1 MEVYFE
7 NDYVTVGYIKEL
19 NAVTQIW
26 KEFKVISLENYQLAF
41 NKSQELQ
48 RNKKA
53 ESFFPDTRK
62 QGIINP
68 IQRKW
73 LQEESLPKAVELGMK
88 RIAVVAEM
96 SVFKRYYLNTI
107 MSSINKFK
115 IPFKI
120 FSDEEKAIQWI
131 KKLDN
136 NL

>member
-7 NDYVTVGYIKEL
+7 NEYVTVGYIKEL
-19 NAVTQIW
+19 NAVTQVW

-41 NKSQELQ
+41 MKSQELQ
-48 RNKKA
+48 KLKNA
-53 ESFFPDTRK
+53 ETFLPDTRK

-68 IQRKW
+68 EQRKW
-73 LQEESLPKAVELGMK
+73 LLDKSLPIAVEIGMK
-88 RIAVVAEM
+88 RIVVLADM
-96 SVFKRYYLNTI
+96 NVFKRYYLNTV
-107 MSSINKFK
+107 MSTINKFK

-131 KKLDN
+131 KSADK

>member
-7 NDYVTVGYIKEL
+7 NEYVTVGYIKEL

-48 RNKKA
+48 KQKKA
-53 ESFFPDTRK
+53 ETFLPDTRK

-68 IQRKW
+68 NQRKW
-73 LQEESLPKAVELGMK
+73 LQEESLPKAVEIGMK
-88 RIAVVAEM
+88 RIAVIAEM

-120 FSDEEKAIQWI
+120 FSDEEKAHQWI
-131 KKLDN
+131 RNLDSS
-136 NL
+136 L

>member
-7 NDYVTVGYIKEL
+7 NEYVTVSYIKEL
-19 NAVTQIW
+19 NAVRQVW

-41 NKSQELQ
+41 NKSQDLQ
-48 RNKKA
+48 RIKKTETFLA
-53 ESFFPDTRK
+53 DTRK

-68 IQRKW
+68 EQRKW
-73 LQEESLPKAVELGMK
+73 LINESFPKAVEIGMK
-88 RIAVVAEM
+88 RIVVIADM
-96 SVFKRYYLNTI
+96 SVFKRYYLNTL

-120 FSDEEKAIQWI
+120 FSDEEKAHQWI
-131 KKLDN
+131 KKLDK

>member
-7 NDYVTVGYIKEL
+7 NEYITVSYIKEL
-19 NAVTQIW
+19 NAVRQEW
-26 KEFKVISLENYQLAF
+26 KEFKVISFENYQLAF
-41 NKSQELQ
+41 NKSQDLQ
-48 RNKKA
+48 RIKKA
-53 ESFFPDTRK
+53 ETFFSDTRK

-68 IQRKW
+68 EQRKW
-73 LQEESLPKAVELGMK
+73 LLEESLPKAVEIGMK
-88 RIAVVAEM
+88 RIVVLAEM

-107 MSSINKFK
+107 MSTINKVK

-120 FSDEEKAIQWI
+120 FSDEDKVIQWI